1 MLLGPKFIV
10 VTDTRKIK
18 KNGEKGLSTFGS
30 LVKTKQKQKTQKKQL
45 FKHLYKGNISIHSF
59 CFSWKS
65 VKKKKEWTFSRRYN
79 QITVEKHHNNISTT
93 SPDKKQKLVFK
104 GAFQNNLNYNLF
116 WTKRN
121 RYHPCKLY
129 YQSIFITKIKNL

>member
-1 MLLGPKFIV
+1 MLGPKFIV
-10 VTDTRKIK
+10 VTDTRKK
-18 KNGEKGLSTFGS
+18 KKWGKRSEHIWLSS
-30 LVKTKQKQKTQKKQL
+30 KNKTKTKNTQKKL

-59 CFSWKS
+59 WFSWKS